1 MINPVSVFFSNHF
14 GEGCLVLLQ
23 TVLVLGGQRLDSGLD
38 SDALVTTLSGYW
50 NLLSNDLT
58 GTLMSNTLCLE
69 LLLLKVKE
77 SEGIF
82 LP

>member
-1 MINPVSVFFSNHF
+1 M
-14 GEGCLVLLQ
+14 LQ